1 MINTDNALR
10 HLLKK
15 TRTIAIVGLSPNP
28 ARASHEVAQYLM
40 TQGYTIIPVNPAC
53 DQVLGLKCH
62 ASLRDISGRVDLI
75 DVFRRSEE
83 VDAIV
88 DDAIAIGAGAV
99 WLQLGVIAP
108 QALQRAEAAGLQTVM
123 DRCTKID
130 HRRLLG

>member
-1 MINTDNALR
+1 MIDTDDALR
-10 HLLKK
+10 HLLEK
-15 TRTIAIVGLSPNP
+15 TRTIAVVGLSPNP

-40 TQGYTIIPVNPAC
+40 AQGYIIIPVNPAC

>member
-1 MINTDNALR
+1 MIDTDDALR
-10 HLLKK
+10 HLLEK
-15 TRTIAIVGLSPNP
+15 TRTIAVVGLSPNP

-40 TQGYTIIPVNPAC
+40 AQGYTIIPVNPAC

-62 ASLRDISGRVDLI
+62 ASLRDVTERVDLV

-83 VDAIV
+83 VDTIV

-108 QALQRAEAAGLQTVM
+108 QALQRAQAAGLQTVM